1 MAGLNGDVKE
11 QCLPSSD
18 THAHARRRR
27 HARENAGSSLSSW
40 SKTAGAPG
48 GRAAQLAVHPIE
60 SLTPHDMTL
69 ISFFFLEKIRMKWK
83 IRDEKRHKIPACGL
97 SHVIDHE

>member
-40 SKTAGAPG
+40 SMTAGAH
-48 GRAAQLAVHPIE
+48 QIE

-69 ISFFFLEKIRMKWK
+69 IAFFFLEKIRMKWK
-83 IRDEKRHKIPACGL
+83 ISDEKGHKNPACGF
-97 SHVIDHE
+97 SHVIDPD